1 MPTPKAKKKSSPQL
15 FSFELAENIASHIG
29 VGIYVVQN
37 SKFVYI
43 SPLYKNLTGYSE
55 RDLIGKDCLERV
67 HPDDKKMVREQA
79 IRNLKGE
86 SQRSYEYR
94 YIRSDGSIMWILETI
109 TSITHNKKRAALGS
123 FMDITEHK
131 KTEEELSVSEKR
143 YRTVLEEIEEGYYE
157 LDLKGNYTFVNDAI
171 CKALGYSRDEII
183 GMNFKTI
190 LAEEQI
196 EDAYKIWGNVYQK
209 SQVVKYHLLT
219 NICKDGTRIDVVNSI
234 APLYDKACKIIGFK
248 GVARNITERK
258 QIEEMLTRSEEKY
271 INILEEIQDG
281 YFETDMEGNFTFA
294 NRAEC
299 EKTGY
304 SKEEFLKLNYRQIQD
319 EKTAKKMREEFI
331 KLYKKGISVQL
342 LNTEIFRKDGVKL
355 FSEVSVSL
363 IRDSA
368 GKPVG
373 FRGISRD
380 VTKRRQ
386 MEETIRQSEERYRTI
401 IEEMNEWY
409 LETDLAGNLLFS
421 NDSLAR
427 ALKYPL
433 QKLSGINYRSF
444 IKKEQAD
451 EIFELSHQVYQT
463 LTPIKTHP
471 FKFIWPNG
479 DIAYTEISIFPK
491 LNNENKISGFRMIG
505 REISERMKMD
515 EAIRQSEE
523 RYRTIIE
530 EMDEWYLETD
540 LAGNLLFF
548 NDSIER
554 AMKHYEKTLDG
565 ANYKFL
571 MRKEQA
577 DDIFRLFHQVYQT
590 LEPIKNYPFKF
601 VWPDGEIACTEISIF
616 PKLDSENNIFG
627 FRAVGHEI
635 TERLKMDEAIRQSEE
650 KYRSIVNEVDEWY
663 FEIDLDGTVVF
674 INDAVVRS
682 SGYPK
687 ERIIGLNYKSFIN
700 KDRSNDIIKAFRDV
714 YATAEA
720 VHNFPYELV
729 LPSGTVTFFELSIFP
744 KKDHDGRI
752 IGFRGVGHDITE
764 HKRSEEKL
772 NYIATH
778 DLLTGLPNR
787 MLMMDRLKMAMAQ
800 ANRNEHKLALM
811 MLDLDNFKVVN
822 DSMGHMVGDELLKKI
837 ALRLSGRLRQNDT
850 IARLGGDEF
859 IILLPAIDQAEDAVE
874 VAKIVLESF
883 EQPFVC
889 NEHLISC
896 TISIGIA
903 IYPDDAQDT
912 EVLLKNAD
920 AAMYYVKAHGKNCYH
935 LFALTNN
942 NNDHAG
948 QSVQ

>member
-15 FSFELAENIASHIG
+15 FSFELAENIASNIG

-43 SPLYKNLTGYSE
+43 SPLYKQITGYAAHE
-55 RDLIGKDCLERV
+55 LIGKNSLERI
-67 HPDDKKMVREQA
+67 HPEDREMVRQQA
-79 IRNLKGE
+79 IKRLKGE
-86 SQRSYEYR
+86 KTDGYEYR
-94 YIRSDGSIMWILETI
+94 YIRKNGEVMWILEMLNST
-109 TSITHNKKRAALGS
+109 TYKGKRAALGS
-123 FMDITEHK
+123 FMDITARK
-131 KTEEELSVSEKR
+131 NTEEELRISEKR
-143 YRTVLEEIEEGYYE
+143 YRSVLEELGEGYYE
-157 LDLKGNYTFVNDAI
+157 TDLKGNITFASEAL
-171 CKALGYSRDEII
+171 CEGLGYSREEFI
-183 GMNFKTI
+183 GMNYREYMP
-190 LAEEQI
+190 EEQFDDI
-196 EDAYKIWGNVYQK
+196 YKVWHQVYQTG
-209 SQVVKYHLLT
+209 QIVEGHLLVA
-219 NICKDGTRIDVVNSI
+219 IHKDGTRLFGEDSI
-234 APLYDKACKIIGFK
+234 APLRNKEGQIIGFK
-248 GVARNITERK
+248 GITRDVTERK
-258 QIEEMLTRSEEKY
+258 NIEKRLTLSEEKY
-271 INILEEIQDG
+271 KNILEEINDG
-281 YFETDMEGNFTFA
+281 YFETDLDGNFTFV

-319 EKTAKKMREEFI
+319 KKTANKMREEFI
-331 KLYKKGISVQL
+331 KLYKTGISVQL
-342 LNTEIFRKDGVKL
+342 LNTEIFTKDGIKL
-355 FSEVSVSL
+355 FSEISVSL

-368 GKPVG
+368 GKPSG

-401 IEEMNEWY
+401 IEEMDEWY
-409 LETDLAGNLLFS
+409 LETDLAGNLLFF

-427 ALKYPL
+427 ALKYPH

-451 EIFELSHQVYQT
+451 EIFELAHQVFQT

-471 FKFIWPNG
+471 YKFIWPNG
-479 DIAYTEISIFPK
+479 EIAYTEISIFPK

-554 AMKHYEKTLDG
+554 AMKHYEKTLNG

-577 DDIFRLFHQVYQT
+577 DDIFSLFRHVYQT
-590 LEPIKNYPFKF
+590 LTPIKNYPFKF

-720 VHNFPYELV
+720 IHNFPYELV

-778 DLLTGLPNR
+778 DVLTGLPNR

-822 DSMGHMVGDELLKKI
+822 DSMGHMVGDELLKEI

-859 IILLPAIDQAEDAVE
+859 IILLPAIDRAEDAIE

-920 AAMYYVKAHGKNCYH
+920 AAMYYVKAHGRSDYH